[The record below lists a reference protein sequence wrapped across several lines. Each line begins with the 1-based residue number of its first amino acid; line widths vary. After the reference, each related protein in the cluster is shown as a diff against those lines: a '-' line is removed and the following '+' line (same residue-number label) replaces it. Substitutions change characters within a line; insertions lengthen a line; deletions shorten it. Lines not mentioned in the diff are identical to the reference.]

1 MSRRPILKPYKVIDN
16 VSMAGNII
24 SAVTV
29 VSQLTMISYDITWA
43 GTTPVGVMSVE
54 LSNSYSLN
62 VDGSVRNAGDW
73 TTLTLSSTPSVSGNT
88 GHGFID
94 IDATGAYAM
103 RLVYTRTSGTGVMNA
118 VINAK
123 VA

>member
-1 MSRRPILKPYKVIDN
+1 
-16 VSMAGNII
+16 MAGNII